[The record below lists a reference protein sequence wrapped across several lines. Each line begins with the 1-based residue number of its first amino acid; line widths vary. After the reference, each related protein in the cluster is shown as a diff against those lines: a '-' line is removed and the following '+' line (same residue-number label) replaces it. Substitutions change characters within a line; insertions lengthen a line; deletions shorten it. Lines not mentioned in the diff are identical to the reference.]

1 MTSTELPITGHIDE
15 LRRRGIRT
23 LIVLTIITIICLSF
37 GLKSFT
43 VVVSLPPSIS
53 FPNFTSDSR
62 SSDSSVA
69 LRFYY
74 PYPNPFE
81 NIAVQLTLLL
91 KNTLLPPE
99 VKFIQTAPGQAFFA
113 QIHISLLLSIIC
125 SIPII
130 AREVFAFIYPALS
143 TRTTTAIYK
152 ITLPILL
159 LFIMGIVF
167 SYLLVIPFTLS
178 FLYKYGE
185 SLGAETFVTVSD
197 FMSFVLQFMLG
208 FGLAFQLPVIM
219 YGLSLTGLVD
229 STFWSK
235 NLRYAIVIIAIF
247 GALITPDGSGITMWF
262 VSIPMIVLYVLGIM
276 IIRRAE
282 RHRIVMSMR
291 RQYENRQYASRT
303 NN

>member
-23 LIVLTIITIICLSF
+23 LLVLTIITIICLSF

-43 VVVSLPPSIS
+43 VVLSLPPAIS
-53 FPNFTSDSR
+53 FLNFTSDSR
-62 SSDSSVA
+62 SSDSSIVF
-69 LRFYY
+69 RFYY

-91 KNTLLPPE
+91 KDTLLPPE

-143 TRTTTAIYK
+143 TKTTTAIYK

-178 FLYKYGE
+178 FLYRYGE

-197 FMSFVLQFMLG
+197 FMTFVLQFMLG

-219 YGLSLTGLVD
+219 FGLSLTGLVD

-282 RHRIVMSMR
+282 RHRLVVSMR
-291 RQYENRQYASRT
+291 RQYENRT
-303 NN
+303 NI

>member
-1 MTSTELPITGHIDE
+1 MTSAELPITGHIDE

-43 VVVSLPPSIS
+43 VVLSLPPGIS
-53 FPNFTSDSR
+53 SPNFTSDSR
-62 SSDSSVA
+62 STDSSVVF
-69 LRFYY
+69 RFYY

-91 KNTLLPPE
+91 KSTLLPPE

-113 QIHISLLLSIIC
+113 QIHISLLLSIMC

-130 AREVFAFIYPALS
+130 AREFFAFIYPALS
-143 TRTTTAIYK
+143 ANTTTAIYK

-159 LFIMGIVF
+159 LFTMGIIF

-178 FLYKYGE
+178 FLYRYGE

-197 FMSFVLQFMLG
+197 FMTFVLQFMLG
-208 FGLAFQLPVIM
+208 FGLAFQLPVLM

-235 NLRYAIVIIAIF
+235 NLRYAIVILAIF

-282 RHRIVMSMR
+282 RHRFVVSMR
-291 RQYENRQYASRT
+291 RQYENRT

>member
-1 MTSTELPITGHIDE
+1 MTSAELPITGHIDE

-43 VVVSLPPSIS
+43 VVLSLPPGIS

-62 SSDSSVA
+62 STDSSVV

-113 QIHISLLLSIIC
+113 QIYISLLLSIIC

-197 FMSFVLQFMLG
+197 FMSFVLQFMLS

-262 VSIPMIVLYVLGIM
+262 VSIPMIVLYLLGIM

-282 RHRIVMSMR
+282 RHRIVVSMR
-291 RQYENRQYASRT
+291 
-303 NN
+303 

>member
-1 MTSTELPITGHIDE
+1 V
-15 LRRRGIRT
+15 
-23 LIVLTIITIICLSF
+23 VL
-37 GLKSFT
+37 
-43 VVVSLPPSIS
+43 SLPPGIS
-53 FPNFTSDSR
+53 FPNFTSGSN
-62 SSDSSVA
+62 STDSSIV

-81 NIAVQLTLLL
+81 NIAVQLTLFL
-91 KNTLLPPE
+91 KDTLLPTE

-113 QIHISLLLSIIC
+113 QIHIALLLSIIC

-143 TRTTTAIYK
+143 ANTTTAIYK

-159 LFIMGIVF
+159 LFIIGIVF

-197 FMSFVLQFMLG
+197 FMTFVLQFMLS

-219 YGLSLTGLVD
+219 YGLSIVGLVN

-282 RHRIVMSMR
+282 RHRIIVSMR
-291 RQYENRQYASRT
+291 
-303 NN
+303 

>member
-1 MTSTELPITGHIDE
+1 MTSAELPITGHIDE

-23 LIVLTIITIICLSF
+23 LIVLIVITIICLSF

-43 VVVSLPPSIS
+43 VVLSLPPSIS
-53 FPNFTSDSR
+53 FPNLTSDSH
-62 SSDSSVA
+62 STDSSVV

-197 FMSFVLQFMLG
+197 FMSFVLQFMLS

-262 VSIPMIVLYVLGIM
+262 VSIPMIVLYLLGIM

-282 RHRIVMSMR
+282 RHRIVVSMR
-291 RQYENRQYASRT
+291 
-303 NN
+303 

>member
-1 MTSTELPITGHIDE
+1 MTSAELPITGHIDE

-43 VVVSLPPSIS
+43 VVLSLPPAIS

-62 SSDSSVA
+62 STDSSVA

-143 TRTTTAIYK
+143 TKTTTAIYK

-197 FMSFVLQFMLG
+197 FMTFVLQFMLG

-235 NLRYAIVIIAIF
+235 NLRYAIVILAIF

-262 VSIPMIVLYVLGIM
+262 VSIPMIVLYLLGIV

-282 RHRIVMSMR
+282 RHRIVVSMR
-291 RQYENRQYASRT
+291 
-303 NN
+303 

>member
-23 LIVLTIITIICLSF
+23 LLVLTIITIICLSF

-43 VVVSLPPSIS
+43 VVFSLPPAIS
-53 FPNFTSDSR
+53 FLNFTSDSR

-81 NIAVQLTLLL
+81 NIAVQLTLFL
-91 KNTLLPPE
+91 KDTLLPPE

-143 TRTTTAIYK
+143 TKTTTAIYK

-178 FLYKYGE
+178 FLYRYGE
-185 SLGAETFVTVSD
+185 SLGAATFVTVSD
-197 FMSFVLQFMLG
+197 FMTFVLQFMLG

-219 YGLSLTGLVD
+219 YGFSLTGLVD

-291 RQYENRQYASRT
+291 RQYENRT

>member
-23 LIVLTIITIICLSF
+23 LLVLTIITIICLSF

-43 VVVSLPPSIS
+43 VVLSLPPAIS
-53 FPNFTSDSR
+53 FLNFTSDS
-62 SSDSSVA
+62 SDSSVV

-143 TRTTTAIYK
+143 TKTTTAIYK

-178 FLYKYGE
+178 FLYRYGE
-185 SLGAETFVTVSD
+185 SLGAATFVTVSD
-197 FMSFVLQFMLG
+197 FMTFVLQFMLG

-219 YGLSLTGLVD
+219 YGFSLTGLVD

-291 RQYENRQYASRT
+291 RQYENRT

>member
-1 MTSTELPITGHIDE
+1 MTSAELPITGHIDE

-43 VVVSLPPSIS
+43 VVLSLPPAIS

-235 NLRYAIVIIAIF
+235 NLRYAIVILAIF

-262 VSIPMIVLYVLGIM
+262 VSIPMIVLYLLGIM

-282 RHRIVMSMR
+282 RHRIVVSMR
-291 RQYENRQYASRT
+291 
-303 NN
+303 

>member
-1 MTSTELPITGHIDE
+1 MTSAELPITGHIDE

-23 LIVLTIITIICLSF
+23 LIVLTVITIICLSF

-43 VVVSLPPSIS
+43 VVLSLPPGIS
-53 FPNFTSDSR
+53 FPNFTSGSN
-62 SSDSSVA
+62 STDSSIV

-81 NIAVQLTLLL
+81 NIAVQLTLFL
-91 KNTLLPPE
+91 KDTLLPPE

-113 QIHISLLLSIIC
+113 QIHIALLLSIIC

-143 TRTTTAIYK
+143 ANTTTAIYK

-159 LFIMGIVF
+159 LFIIGIVF

-197 FMSFVLQFMLG
+197 FMSFVLQFMLS
-208 FGLAFQLPVIM
+208 FGIAFQLPVIM
-219 YGLSLTGLVD
+219 YGLSIVGLVN

-282 RHRIVMSMR
+282 RHRIIVSMR
-291 RQYENRQYASRT
+291 
-303 NN
+303 

>member
-23 LIVLTIITIICLSF
+23 LLVLTIITIICLSF

-43 VVVSLPPSIS
+43 VVLSLPPAIS
-53 FPNFTSDSR
+53 FLNFTSDS
-62 SSDSSVA
+62 SDSSVV

-91 KNTLLPPE
+91 KDTLLPPE

-143 TRTTTAIYK
+143 TKTTTAIYK

-178 FLYKYGE
+178 FLYRYGE
-185 SLGAETFVTVSD
+185 SLGAATFVTVSD
-197 FMSFVLQFMLG
+197 FMTFVLQFMLG

-219 YGLSLTGLVD
+219 YGFSLTGLVD

-291 RQYENRQYASRT
+291 RQYENRT

>member
-23 LIVLTIITIICLSF
+23 LLVLTIITIICLSF

-43 VVVSLPPSIS
+43 VVLSLPPAIS
-53 FPNFTSDSR
+53 FLNLTSDSR
-62 SSDSSVA
+62 SSDSSIVF
-69 LRFYY
+69 RFYY

-91 KNTLLPPE
+91 KDTLLPPE

-143 TRTTTAIYK
+143 TKTTTAIYK

-178 FLYKYGE
+178 FLYRYGE

-197 FMSFVLQFMLG
+197 FMTFVLQFMLG

-219 YGLSLTGLVD
+219 FGLSLTGLVD

-291 RQYENRQYASRT
+291 RQYENRT

>member
-23 LIVLTIITIICLSF
+23 LLVLTIITIICLSF

-43 VVVSLPPSIS
+43 VVLSLPPAIS
-53 FPNFTSDSR
+53 FLNFTSDSR
-62 SSDSSVA
+62 SSDSSVV

-81 NIAVQLTLLL
+81 NIAVQLTLFL
-91 KNTLLPPE
+91 KDTLLPPE

-143 TRTTTAIYK
+143 TKTTTAIYK

-178 FLYKYGE
+178 FLYRYGE

-197 FMSFVLQFMLG
+197 FMTFVLQFMLG

-219 YGLSLTGLVD
+219 FGLSLTGLVD

-291 RQYENRQYASRT
+291 RQYENRT

>member
-23 LIVLTIITIICLSF
+23 LLVLTIITIICLSF

-43 VVVSLPPSIS
+43 VVLSLPPAIS

-62 SSDSSVA
+62 SSDSSVV

-91 KNTLLPPE
+91 KDTLLPPE

-143 TRTTTAIYK
+143 TKTTTAIYK

-178 FLYKYGE
+178 FLYRYGE

-197 FMSFVLQFMLG
+197 FMTFVLQFMLG

-219 YGLSLTGLVD
+219 FGLSLTGLVD

-282 RHRIVMSMR
+282 RHRIVVSMR
-291 RQYENRQYASRT
+291 RQYENRT

>member
-1 MTSTELPITGHIDE
+1 MTSAELPITGHIDE

-43 VVVSLPPSIS
+43 VVLSLPPAIS

-62 SSDSSVA
+62 STDSSVA

-81 NIAVQLTLLL
+81 NIAVQLTLFL

-143 TRTTTAIYK
+143 TKTTTTIYK

-197 FMSFVLQFMLG
+197 FMTFVLQFMLG

-235 NLRYAIVIIAIF
+235 NLRYAIVILAIF

-262 VSIPMIVLYVLGIM
+262 VSIPMIVLYLLGIV

-282 RHRIVMSMR
+282 RHRIVVSMR
-291 RQYENRQYASRT
+291 
-303 NN
+303 

>member
-23 LIVLTIITIICLSF
+23 LLVLTIITIICLSF

-43 VVVSLPPSIS
+43 VVLSLPPAIS
-53 FPNFTSDSR
+53 FLNFTSDS
-62 SSDSSVA
+62 SDSSVV

-81 NIAVQLTLLL
+81 NIAVQLTLFL
-91 KNTLLPPE
+91 KDTLLPPE

-143 TRTTTAIYK
+143 TKTTTAIYK

-178 FLYKYGE
+178 FLYRYGE
-185 SLGAETFVTVSD
+185 SLGAATFVTVSD
-197 FMSFVLQFMLG
+197 FMTFVLQFMLG

-282 RHRIVMSMR
+282 RHRIVVSMR
-291 RQYENRQYASRT
+291 RQYENRT

>member
-23 LIVLTIITIICLSF
+23 LLVLTIITIICLSF

-43 VVVSLPPSIS
+43 VVLSLPPAIS
-53 FPNFTSDSR
+53 FLNFTSDSR
-62 SSDSSVA
+62 SSDSSVV

-91 KNTLLPPE
+91 KDTLLPPE

-143 TRTTTAIYK
+143 TKTTTAIYK

-178 FLYKYGE
+178 FLYRYGE
-185 SLGAETFVTVSD
+185 SLGAATFVTVSD
-197 FMSFVLQFMLG
+197 FMTFVLQFMLG

-219 YGLSLTGLVD
+219 YGFSLTGLVD

-235 NLRYAIVIIAIF
+235 NLRYAIGIIAIF

-291 RQYENRQYASRT
+291 RQYENRT

>member
-1 MTSTELPITGHIDE
+1 MTSAELPITGHIDE

-23 LIVLTIITIICLSF
+23 LLVLTIITIICLSF

-43 VVVSLPPSIS
+43 VVLSLPPAIS
-53 FPNFTSDSR
+53 FLNFTSDSR
-62 SSDSSVA
+62 SSDSSVV

-91 KNTLLPPE
+91 KDTLLPPE

-143 TRTTTAIYK
+143 TKTTTAIYK

-178 FLYKYGE
+178 FLYRYGE
-185 SLGAETFVTVSD
+185 SLGAATFVTVSD
-197 FMSFVLQFMLG
+197 FMTFVLQFMLG

-219 YGLSLTGLVD
+219 YGFSLTGLVD

-291 RQYENRQYASRT
+291 RQYENRT

>member
-1 MTSTELPITGHIDE
+1 MTSAELPITGHIDE

-23 LIVLTIITIICLSF
+23 LLVLTIITVICLSF

-43 VVVSLPPSIS
+43 VVLSLPPAIS
-53 FPNFTSDSR
+53 FLNFTSDSR
-62 SSDSSVA
+62 SSDSSVV

-81 NIAVQLTLLL
+81 NIAVQLTLFL
-91 KNTLLPPE
+91 KDTLLPPE

-143 TRTTTAIYK
+143 TKTTTAIYK

-178 FLYKYGE
+178 FLYRYGE
-185 SLGAETFVTVSD
+185 SLGAATFVTVSD
-197 FMSFVLQFMLG
+197 FMTFVLQFMLG

-219 YGLSLTGLVD
+219 YGFSLTGLVD

-291 RQYENRQYASRT
+291 REYENRT
-303 NN
+303 NY

>member
-23 LIVLTIITIICLSF
+23 LLVLTIITIICLSF

-43 VVVSLPPSIS
+43 VVLSLPPAIS
-53 FPNFTSDSR
+53 FLNFTSDSR
-62 SSDSSVA
+62 SSDSSIVF
-69 LRFYY
+69 RFYY

-91 KNTLLPPE
+91 KDTLLPPE

-143 TRTTTAIYK
+143 TKTTTAIYK

-197 FMSFVLQFMLG
+197 FMTFVLQFMLG

-219 YGLSLTGLVD
+219 FGLSLTGLVD

-291 RQYENRQYASRT
+291 RQYENRT

>member
-23 LIVLTIITIICLSF
+23 LLVLTIITIICLSF

-43 VVVSLPPSIS
+43 VVLSLPPAIS
-53 FPNFTSDSR
+53 FLNFASDSR
-62 SSDSSVA
+62 SSDSSVV

-91 KNTLLPPE
+91 KDTLLPPE

-143 TRTTTAIYK
+143 TKTTTAIYK

-178 FLYKYGE
+178 FLYRYGE

-219 YGLSLTGLVD
+219 YGFSLTGLVD

-262 VSIPMIVLYVLGIM
+262 VSIPMIVLYLLGIM

-282 RHRIVMSMR
+282 RHRIVVSMR
-291 RQYENRQYASRT
+291 RQYENRT

>member
-1 MTSTELPITGHIDE
+1 MTSTELPVTGHIDE

-23 LIVLTIITIICLSF
+23 LLVLTIITIICLSF
-37 GLKSFT
+37 GLRSFT
-43 VVVSLPPSIS
+43 VVLSLPPAIS
-53 FPNFTSDSR
+53 FLNFTSDSR
-62 SSDSSVA
+62 SSESSVV

-81 NIAVQLTLLL
+81 NIAVQLTLFL
-91 KNTLLPPE
+91 KDTLLPPE

-143 TRTTTAIYK
+143 TKTTTAIYK

-197 FMSFVLQFMLG
+197 FMTFVLQFMLG

-219 YGLSLTGLVD
+219 YGFSLTGMVD

-291 RQYENRQYASRT
+291 RQYENRT

>member
-23 LIVLTIITIICLSF
+23 LLVLTIITIICLSF

-43 VVVSLPPSIS
+43 VVLSLPPAIS
-53 FPNFTSDSR
+53 FLNFTSDSR
-62 SSDSSVA
+62 SSDSSVI

-91 KNTLLPPE
+91 KDTLLPPE

-143 TRTTTAIYK
+143 TKTTTAIYK

-178 FLYKYGE
+178 FLYRYGE

-197 FMSFVLQFMLG
+197 FMTFVLQFMLG

-219 YGLSLTGLVD
+219 FGLSLTGLVN

-291 RQYENRQYASRT
+291 RQYENR
-303 NN
+303 NNN

>member
-1 MTSTELPITGHIDE
+1 MTSAELPITGHIDE

-23 LIVLTIITIICLSF
+23 LIVLIVITIICLSF

-43 VVVSLPPSIS
+43 VVLSLPPSIS
-53 FPNFTSDSR
+53 FPNFTSDSH
-62 SSDSSVA
+62 STDSSVV

-143 TRTTTAIYK
+143 ARTTTAIYK

-197 FMSFVLQFMLG
+197 FMTFVLQFMLG

-235 NLRYAIVIIAIF
+235 NLRYSIVILAIF

-262 VSIPMIVLYVLGIM
+262 VSIPMIVLYLLGIM

-282 RHRIVMSMR
+282 RHRIVVSMR
-291 RQYENRQYASRT
+291 
-303 NN
+303 

>member
-1 MTSTELPITGHIDE
+1 MTSAELPITGHIDE

-43 VVVSLPPSIS
+43 VVLSFPPAIS

-262 VSIPMIVLYVLGIM
+262 VSIPMIVLYLLGIM

-282 RHRIVMSMR
+282 RHRIVVSMR
-291 RQYENRQYASRT
+291 
-303 NN
+303 

>member
-1 MTSTELPITGHIDE
+1 MTSAELPITGHIDE

-43 VVVSLPPSIS
+43 VVLSLPPAIS
-53 FPNFTSDSR
+53 FPNFTSDPR
-62 SSDSSVA
+62 STDSSVA

-143 TRTTTAIYK
+143 TKTTTTIYK

-197 FMSFVLQFMLG
+197 FMTFVLQFMLG

-235 NLRYAIVIIAIF
+235 NLRYAIVILAIF

-262 VSIPMIVLYVLGIM
+262 VSIPMIVLYLLGIV

-282 RHRIVMSMR
+282 RHRIVVSMR
-291 RQYENRQYASRT
+291 
-303 NN
+303 

>member
-23 LIVLTIITIICLSF
+23 LLVLTIITIICLSF

-43 VVVSLPPSIS
+43 VVLSLPPAIS
-53 FPNFTSDSR
+53 FLNFTSDS
-62 SSDSSVA
+62 SDSSVV

-81 NIAVQLTLLL
+81 NIAVQLTLFL
-91 KNTLLPPE
+91 KDTLLPPE

-143 TRTTTAIYK
+143 TKTTTAIYK

-178 FLYKYGE
+178 FLYRYGE
-185 SLGAETFVTVSD
+185 SLGAATFVTVSD
-197 FMSFVLQFMLG
+197 FMTFVLQFMLG

-219 YGLSLTGLVD
+219 YGFSLTGLVD

-247 GALITPDGSGITMWF
+247 GAVITPDGSGITMWF
-262 VSIPMIVLYVLGIM
+262 VSIPMIVLYLLGIM

-291 RQYENRQYASRT
+291 RQYENRT

>member
-23 LIVLTIITIICLSF
+23 LLVLTIITIICLSF

-43 VVVSLPPSIS
+43 VVLSLPPAIS
-53 FPNFTSDSR
+53 FLNFTSDSR
-62 SSDSSVA
+62 SSDSSIVF
-69 LRFYY
+69 RFYY

-91 KNTLLPPE
+91 KDTLLPPE

-143 TRTTTAIYK
+143 TKTTTAIYK

-178 FLYKYGE
+178 FLYRYGE

-197 FMSFVLQFMLG
+197 FMTFVLQFMLG

-219 YGLSLTGLVD
+219 FGLSLTGLVD

-291 RQYENRQYASRT
+291 RQYENRS

>member
-23 LIVLTIITIICLSF
+23 LLVLTIITIICLSF

-43 VVVSLPPSIS
+43 VVLSLPPAIS
-53 FPNFTSDSR
+53 FLNFTSDSR
-62 SSDSSVA
+62 SSDSSVV

-81 NIAVQLTLLL
+81 NIAVQLTLFL
-91 KNTLLPPE
+91 KDTLLPPE

-130 AREVFAFIYPALS
+130 AREVFAFVYPALS
-143 TRTTTAIYK
+143 TKTTTAIYK

-178 FLYKYGE
+178 FLYRYGE
-185 SLGAETFVTVSD
+185 SLGAATFVTVSD
-197 FMSFVLQFMLG
+197 FMTFVLQFMLG

-219 YGLSLTGLVD
+219 YGFSLTGLVD

-291 RQYENRQYASRT
+291 RQYENRT

>member
-1 MTSTELPITGHIDE
+1 MTSAELPITGHIDE

-113 QIHISLLLSIIC
+113 QIYISLLLSIIC

-143 TRTTTAIYK
+143 SRTTTAIYK

-262 VSIPMIVLYVLGIM
+262 VSIPMIVLYLLGIM

-282 RHRIVMSMR
+282 RHRIVVSMR
-291 RQYENRQYASRT
+291 
-303 NN
+303 

>member
-1 MTSTELPITGHIDE
+1 MTSAELPITGHIDE

-43 VVVSLPPSIS
+43 VVLSLPPAIS

-262 VSIPMIVLYVLGIM
+262 VSIPMIVLYLLGIM

-282 RHRIVMSMR
+282 RHRIVVSMR
-291 RQYENRQYASRT
+291 
-303 NN
+303 

>member
-23 LIVLTIITIICLSF
+23 LLVLTIITIICLSF

-43 VVVSLPPSIS
+43 VVLSLPPAIS
-53 FPNFTSDSR
+53 FLNFTSDSR
-62 SSDSSVA
+62 SSDSSVV

-81 NIAVQLTLLL
+81 NIAVQLTLFL
-91 KNTLLPPE
+91 KDTLLPPE

-130 AREVFAFIYPALS
+130 AREVFAFVYPALS
-143 TRTTTAIYK
+143 TKTTTAIYK

-178 FLYKYGE
+178 FLYRYGE
-185 SLGAETFVTVSD
+185 SLGAATFVTVSD
-197 FMSFVLQFMLG
+197 FMTFVLQFMLG

-219 YGLSLTGLVD
+219 YGFSLTGLVD

-247 GALITPDGSGITMWF
+247 GAVITPDGSGITMWF

-291 RQYENRQYASRT
+291 RQYENRT

>member
-1 MTSTELPITGHIDE
+1 MTSAELPITGHIDE

-43 VVVSLPPSIS
+43 VVLSLPPAIS

-62 SSDSSVA
+62 STDSSVA

-143 TRTTTAIYK
+143 ANATTAVYK

-159 LFIMGIVF
+159 LFFMGIVF
-167 SYLLVIPFTLS
+167 SYLLVIPFTLT

-197 FMSFVLQFMLG
+197 FMTFVLQFMLG

-235 NLRYAIVIIAIF
+235 NLRYAIVILAIF

-262 VSIPMIVLYVLGIM
+262 VSIPMIVLYLLGIV

-282 RHRIVMSMR
+282 RHRIVVSMR
-291 RQYENRQYASRT
+291 
-303 NN
+303 

>member
-23 LIVLTIITIICLSF
+23 LLVLTIITIICLSF

-43 VVVSLPPSIS
+43 VVLSLPSAIS
-53 FPNFTSDSR
+53 FLNFTSDSR
-62 SSDSSVA
+62 SSDSSIVF
-69 LRFYY
+69 RFYY

-91 KNTLLPPE
+91 KDTLLPPE

-143 TRTTTAIYK
+143 TKTTTAIYK

-178 FLYKYGE
+178 FLYRYGE

-197 FMSFVLQFMLG
+197 FMTFVLQFMLG

-219 YGLSLTGLVD
+219 FGLSLTGLVD

-291 RQYENRQYASRT
+291 RQYENMT

>member
-23 LIVLTIITIICLSF
+23 LLVLTIITIICLSF

-43 VVVSLPPSIS
+43 VVLSLPQAIS
-53 FPNFTSDSR
+53 FLNFTSDSR
-62 SSDSSVA
+62 SSDSSVV

-81 NIAVQLTLLL
+81 NIAVQLTLFL
-91 KNTLLPPE
+91 KDTLLPPE

-143 TRTTTAIYK
+143 TKTTTAIYK

-178 FLYKYGE
+178 FLYRYGE
-185 SLGAETFVTVSD
+185 SLGAATFVTVSD
-197 FMSFVLQFMLG
+197 FMTFVLQFMLG

-219 YGLSLTGLVD
+219 YGFSLTGLVD

-291 RQYENRQYASRT
+291 RQYENRT

>member
-1 MTSTELPITGHIDE
+1 MTSAELPIAGHIDE

-23 LIVLTIITIICLSF
+23 LIVLTVITIICLSF

-43 VVVSLPPSIS
+43 VVLSLPPSIS

-62 SSDSSVA
+62 ATDSYVA
-69 LRFYY
+69 LKFYY

-81 NIAVQLTLLL
+81 NIAVQLTLFL
-91 KNTLLPPE
+91 KNTLLPSE

-130 AREVFAFIYPALS
+130 AREIFAFIYPALS
-143 TRTTTAIYK
+143 ASTTTAIYK
-152 ITLPILL
+152 VTLPILL
-159 LFIMGIVF
+159 LFIIGIVF

-197 FMSFVLQFMLG
+197 FMAFVLHFMLG

-219 YGLSLTGLVD
+219 YGLSLTGLVG

-235 NLRYAIVIIAIF
+235 NLRYAIVILTIF

-262 VSIPMIVLYVLGIM
+262 VSIPMIVLYLLGIL

-282 RHRIVMSMR
+282 RHRIDLSR
-291 RQYENRQYASRT
+291 RGRQYENRT
-303 NN
+303 NT

>member
-1 MTSTELPITGHIDE
+1 MTSTELPLTGHIDE

-23 LIVLTIITIICLSF
+23 LLVLTIITIICLSF

-43 VVVSLPPSIS
+43 VVLSLPPAIS
-53 FPNFTSDSR
+53 FLNFTSDSR
-62 SSDSSVA
+62 SSESSVV

-91 KNTLLPPE
+91 KDTLLPPE

-143 TRTTTAIYK
+143 TKTTTAIYK

-178 FLYKYGE
+178 FLYRYGE
-185 SLGAETFVTVSD
+185 SLGAATFVTVSD
-197 FMSFVLQFMLG
+197 FMTFVLQFMLG

-219 YGLSLTGLVD
+219 YGFSLTGLVD

-291 RQYENRQYASRT
+291 RQYENRT

>member
-1 MTSTELPITGHIDE
+1 MTSSELPITGHIDE

-23 LIVLTIITIICLSF
+23 LIVLTVITIICLSF

-43 VVVSLPPSIS
+43 VVLSLPPGIS
-53 FPNFTSDSR
+53 FPNFTSGSN
-62 SSDSSVA
+62 STDSSIV

-81 NIAVQLTLLL
+81 NIAVQLTLFL
-91 KNTLLPPE
+91 KDTLLPTE

-113 QIHISLLLSIIC
+113 QIHIALLLSIIC

-143 TRTTTAIYK
+143 ANTTTAIYK

-159 LFIMGIVF
+159 LFIIGIVF

-197 FMSFVLQFMLG
+197 FMTFVLQFMLS

-219 YGLSLTGLVD
+219 FGLSLTGLVD

-282 RHRIVMSMR
+282 RHRIIVSMR
-291 RQYENRQYASRT
+291 
-303 NN
+303 